1 MKTKQIPA
9 IIMLIAGLVISII
22 GIVMQMDSTR
32 FLKILSIV
40 LVSFYIIGF
49 IAKIILDKNFKEE
62 KEKATEE
69 AVEDND
75 TQGIVEESTETDK
88 Q

>member
-62 KEKATEE
+62 KEKATDE